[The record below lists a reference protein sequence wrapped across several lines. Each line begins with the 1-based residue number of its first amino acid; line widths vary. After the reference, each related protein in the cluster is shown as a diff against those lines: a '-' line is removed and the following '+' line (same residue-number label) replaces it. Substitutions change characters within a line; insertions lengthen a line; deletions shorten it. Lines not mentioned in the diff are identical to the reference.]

1 VGYLFALSRP
11 VTCKREEKVILF
23 TPTKLL
29 FEKFEKKNEG
39 KKERR
44 KKGMNEGKK

>member
-29 FEKFEKKNEG
+29 FEKFEKKMKER
-39 KKERR
+39 KKEGR
-44 KKGMNEGKK
+44 KE